1 MNIPDKMTSQEY
13 QFFIKNHFLPN
24 QSMSRKHNISNKR
37 QNPEHDLQVW
47 FCKLLEQNNIFFFA
61 VPNGNLRK
69 KSVARMLK
77 AEGVRAG
84 TADIVV
90 VVKDAVIFV
99 EMKAGKQGK
108 QQPSQKEFEKKVK
121 SLGHNYIVLR
131 SWRECEEFV
140 KAITQPSSLEQLYC
154 TIKKLAEMK

>member
-13 QFFIKNHFLPN
+13 QFFIKNGYLPN
-24 QSMSRKHNISNKR
+24 QSINRKHNISNKR

-47 FCKLLEQNNIFFFA
+47 FCQELDKNNIFYFA

-77 AEGVRAG
+77 AEGVKAG
-84 TADIVV
+84 VADIVV

-121 SLGHNYIVLR
+121 SLGHNYIILR
-131 SWRECEEFV
+131 DQKECLEFID
-140 KAITQPSSLEQLYC
+140 AITNVSDIDIILEKNN
-154 TIKKLAEMK
+154 KK